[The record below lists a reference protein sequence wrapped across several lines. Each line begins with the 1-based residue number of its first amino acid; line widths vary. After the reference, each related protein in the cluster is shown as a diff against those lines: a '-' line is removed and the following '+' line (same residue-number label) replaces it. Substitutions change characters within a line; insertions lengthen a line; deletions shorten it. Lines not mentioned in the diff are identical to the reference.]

1 MKKFCVSKDCN
12 ACGECILQTD
22 LLVEDAAG
30 YAVPIADG
38 YIKAENLEKAQAV
51 VSACPAHALSIVEQA
66 DIILDAD
73 KMGAALEEKLKA
85 IDIPSVSSSELRF
98 DEDDYEV
105 SAGYADGEYDYKYSS
120 WDKAVSAGAQRFR
133 QVFWSRRSDYVLAY
147 LSQYKSKVLRPYYDL
162 VIRIKHI
169 MHNSANRSKKFSKR
183 PRQNFRQQAE
193 TNRFFPLILRN
204 SVLRK
209 IRISKPVLLAR
220 WTILEMPAMS
230 KSFSMILNVSQTTV

>member
-120 WDKAVSAGAQRFR
+120 
-133 QVFWSRRSDYVLAY
+133 
-147 LSQYKSKVLRPYYDL
+147 
-162 VIRIKHI
+162 
-169 MHNSANRSKKFSKR
+169 
-183 PRQNFRQQAE
+183 
-193 TNRFFPLILRN
+193 
-204 SVLRK
+204 
-209 IRISKPVLLAR
+209 
-220 WTILEMPAMS
+220 
-230 KSFSMILNVSQTTV
+230 

>member
-22 LLVEDAAG
+22 LLIEDAAG
-30 YAVPIADG
+30 YAVPVADG

-51 VSACPAHALSIVEQA
+51 VAACPAHALSIVEQA
-66 DIILDAD
+66 DIVLDAD
-73 KMGAALEEKLKA
+73 KMGAALEKKLKA

-98 DEDDYEV
+98 DEDDYQV

-147 LSQYKSKVLRPYYDL
+147 LSQYKSKVLRPYYDFSNPD
-162 VIRIKHI
+162 KTYY
-169 MHNSANRSKKFSKR
+169 AQFSK
-183 PRQNFRQQAE
+183 NIE
-193 TNRFFPLILRN
+193 
-204 SVLRK
+204 
-209 IRISKPVLLAR
+209 
-220 WTILEMPAMS
+220 
-230 KSFSMILNVSQTTV
+230 